1 MELQRVGHDRMT
13 EQLYMYICDVYL
25 NNFAVHCATS
35 TKSYIHYASIKNN
48 KTKKMMHRL
57 PVVRKIAFKKV
68 CGYEID
74 NENIMPNFLPTNSTI

>member
-1 MELQRVGHDRMT
+1 
-13 EQLYMYICDVYL
+13 
-25 NNFAVHCATS
+25 
-35 TKSYIHYASIKNN
+35 
-48 KTKKMMHRL
+48 MMHRL